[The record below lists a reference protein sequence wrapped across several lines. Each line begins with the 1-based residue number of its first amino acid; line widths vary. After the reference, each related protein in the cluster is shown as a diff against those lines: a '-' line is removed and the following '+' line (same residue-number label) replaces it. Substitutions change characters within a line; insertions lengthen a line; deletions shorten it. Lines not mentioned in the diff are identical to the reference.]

1 VSLLARRK
9 PDEANAQDSPADSG
23 YPADATGAGGSFE
36 LQRHWSGPLPPA
48 AELRQYEEI
57 LPGSAKKILKMAVK
71 SVTGHIVIADKLTTA
86 EIKAAKRGQDR
97 ALALTLIAF
106 IASIVFF
113 SLGNAVAGVAFISVP
128 VVMLI
133 RSFITRS

>member
-1 VSLLARRK
+1 VSLPARRK
-9 PDEANAQDSPADSG
+9 PHEANAEDSWVSSG
-23 YPADATGAGGSFE
+23 YPADGPSGAG
-36 LQRHWSGPLPPA
+36 LHRHWSGPLPPA
-48 AELRQYEEI
+48 AEVRQYEEI
-57 LPGSAKKILKMAVK
+57 LPGSAKKILNMANK
-71 SVTGHIVIADKLTTA
+71 SLTGQIVIADKLATA

-106 IASIVFF
+106 IVSIVFF
-113 SLGNAVAGVAFISVP
+113 CLGNAVAGVAFVSVP

>member
-1 VSLLARRK
+1 VSLLVRRK
-9 PDEANAQDSPADSG
+9 PDEANAQDSQTDSG
-23 YPADATGAGGSFE
+23 YPADGTSGAGSLE
-36 LQRHWSGPLPPA
+36 VRRHWSGPLPPP
-48 AELRQYEEI
+48 AELRQYEES
-57 LPGSAKKILKMAVK
+57 LPGSAKKILKMARK
-71 SVTGHIVIADKLTTA
+71 SLTGHLVIADKLTTA

-113 SLGNAVAGVAFISVP
+113 SLGNSVAGVAFVSVP